1 MDFLVRF
8 AGPQVARQM
17 QEYRAYTMDPEG
29 HFIGYEPMVCANDS
43 EAFERAKGLVGRHA
57 IELWS
62 GPRLVIR
69 LERKEE
75 NDKK

>member
-1 MDFLVRF
+1 
-8 AGPQVARQM
+8 M

-43 EAFERAKGLVGRHA
+43 EAIERAKRLVGRHA
-57 IELWS
+57 LELWS